1 MTHHYSHVDEGEK
14 RVAATRVFD
23 VITGGKGGIQGGPPP
38 RRMTRRSVRTQK
50 TPRARG
56 LRSEVPPGFE
66 PGMVVLLTTRGWYRN
81 KVLETLAKGFR
92 AARQRLTGVA
102 ELNDE
107 VIDEALRDVRLSLLE
122 GDVEFRVVKRFLERV
137 KEQARGK
144 QVELRAKSAEY
155 GTKSITPEQAFI
167 AICQD
172 ELVKMMGPVET
183 ELKWAKKGP
192 TGIMMCGLQGSGKT
206 TTVGKLARWLE
217 KTHKKKPMLVA
228 ADIYRPAAVEQLKTL
243 GRQLDM
249 PVYSAEGKDPVTI
262 CREANN
268 EAAAQGC
275 DVVIFDTAGRLAIDE
290 PLMQELDDINKAVT
304 PANIFLVLDAM
315 TGQDAVNVA
324 ETFNKRLDIDGVIM
338 TKLDGDARGGAAL
351 SVKEITG
358 KPIKFLGIGE
368 QLDKLEEFRPEGLA
382 SRILGMGDIVGLVK
396 DFEQVVDAEKAEEDA
411 LRMLKGKFD
420 MQDFLEQI
428 RLIQKM
434 GSLKDL
440 FEKLPFFGGGL
451 PEGVNLDDRE
461 LVKIEAMIS
470 SMTYEER
477 LNPQVFVA
485 TSWEDY
491 STTAG
496 RQAKRRRADFHP
508 GRVKRISKGSGRT
521 ETEVKELLQKF
532 AQMRQMMVQLG
543 ASTGLMGKIPGM
555 KQFGQMKK
563 LANMDINALM
573 AAGGGMPD
581 MSALGAGGGMPNIPG
596 MPGMPGN
603 VPGMPKGFTPPGTK
617 GAAVGVQAARER
629 QKSRDKRK
637 AEKAARKKNRR

>member
-1 MTHHYSHVDEGEK
+1 
-14 RVAATRVFD
+14 
-23 VITGGKGGIQGGPPP
+23 
-38 RRMTRRSVRTQK
+38 
-50 TPRARG
+50 
-56 LRSEVPPGFE
+56 
-66 PGMVVLLTTRGWYRN
+66 
-81 KVLETLAKGFR
+81 VLETLAKGFR
-92 AARQRLTGVA
+92 AARERLTGVA
-102 ELNDE
+102 ELGDE
-107 VIDEALRDVRLSLLE
+107 VIEDALRDVRLSLLE

-137 KEQARGK
+137 REAARGK
-144 QVELRAKSAEY
+144 QIELRAKSKEY
-155 GTKSITPEQAFI
+155 GTKTITPEQAFI

-172 ELVKMMGPVET
+172 ELIKMMGPVDT
-183 ELKWAKKGP
+183 ELRWAKKGA
-192 TGIMMCGLQGSGKT
+192 TGIMMVGLQGSGKT
-206 TTVGKLARWLE
+206 TSVGKLARWLE
-217 KTHKKKPMLVA
+217 KTHKKKPLLVA

-249 PVYSAEGKDPVTI
+249 PVFSLDGKDPVTI
-262 CREANN
+262 CREA
-268 EAAAQGC
+268 ATRAAQDGC
-275 DVVIFDTAGRLAIDE
+275 DIIIYDTAGRLAIDE
-290 PLMQELDDINKAVT
+290 PLMQELEDIDKAAT

-324 ETFNKRLDIDGVIM
+324 ETFNQRLNLDGVIM

-358 KPIKFLGIGE
+358 KPIKFLGMGE
-368 QLDKLEEFRPEGLA
+368 SLDKLEEFRPEGLA

-461 LVKIEAMIS
+461 LTKIEAMIS
-470 SMTYEER
+470 SMTREER
-477 LNPQVFVA
+477 TNPQVFVA
-485 TSWEDY
+485 TTWEDFMGT
-491 STTAG
+491 SG
-496 RQAKRRRADFHP
+496 RQAKRRRADFNP
-508 GRVKRISKGSGRT
+508 GRVKRVSKGSGRS
-521 ETEVKELLQKF
+521 EQEVKELLQKF

-555 KQFGQMKK
+555 KQFSQMKK

-573 AAGGGMPD
+573 EAGGGLP
-581 MSALGAGGGMPNIPG
+581 AGLGEGAGMPNMPAMPGIPTGNIPG
-596 MPGMPGN
+596 L
-603 VPGMPKGFTPPGTK
+603 PKGYTPPGSK
-617 GAAVGVQAARER
+617 SAVGQVRSQDK
-629 QKSRDKRK
+629 QKARDKRK

>member
-1 MTHHYSHVDEGEK
+1 
-14 RVAATRVFD
+14 
-23 VITGGKGGIQGGPPP
+23 
-38 RRMTRRSVRTQK
+38 
-50 TPRARG
+50 
-56 LRSEVPPGFE
+56 
-66 PGMVVLLTTRGWYRN
+66 
-81 KVLETLAKGFR
+81 VLETLAKGFR

-107 VIDEALRDVRLSLLE
+107 VIEEALRDVRLSLLE

-137 KEQARGK
+137 REAARGK
-144 QVELRAKSAEY
+144 EVELRAKSKEY
-155 GTKSITPEQAFI
+155 GTKQITPEQAFI

-172 ELVKMMGPVET
+172 ELIKMMGPVET
-183 ELKWAKKGP
+183 ELRWAKKGA

-206 TTVGKLARWLE
+206 TSVGKLARWLE
-217 KTHKKKPMLVA
+217 KTHKKKPLLVA
-228 ADIYRPAAVEQLKTL
+228 ADIYRPAAVEQLQTL

-249 PVYSAEGKDPVTI
+249 PVWSMDGKDPVTI
-262 CREANN
+262 CREAAAQ
-268 EAAAQGC
+268 AAAKGC
-275 DVVIFDTAGRLAIDE
+275 DVIIYDTAGRLAIDE
-290 PLMQELDDINKAVT
+290 PLMQELEDIDKAAT

-324 ETFNKRLDIDGVIM
+324 ETFNKRLNLDGIIM

-368 QLDKLEEFRPEGLA
+368 GLDKLEEFRPEGLA

-428 RLIQKM
+428 KLIQKM

-461 LVKIEAMIS
+461 LTKIEAMIS
-470 SMTYEER
+470 SMTREER
-477 LNPQVFVA
+477 TNPQVFVA
-485 TSWEDY
+485 TTWEDFMAT
-491 STTAG
+491 SG
-496 RQAKRRRADFHP
+496 KSAKRRRADFDP
-508 GRVKRISKGSGRT
+508 GRVKRVSKGSGRT

-543 ASTGLMGKIPGM
+543 ASTGLMGKIPGF
-555 KQFGQMKK
+555 KQFSQMKK

-573 AAGGGMPD
+573 
-581 MSALGAGGGMPNIPG
+581 GAGGGLPPGLAEGVAGMPNMPA
-596 MPGMPGN
+596 MPGVPTGNLPGL
-603 VPGMPKGFTPPGTK
+603 PKGYTPPGTK
-617 GAAVGVQAARER
+617 AAVGQQRASDK

>member
-1 MTHHYSHVDEGEK
+1 M
-14 RVAATRVFD
+14 
-23 VITGGKGGIQGGPPP
+23 
-38 RRMTRRSVRTQK
+38 
-50 TPRARG
+50 
-56 LRSEVPPGFE
+56 
-66 PGMVVLLTTRGWYRN
+66 
-81 KVLETLAKGFR
+81 LETLAKGFR

-102 ELNDE
+102 ELTDD

-144 QVELRAKSAEY
+144 QVELRAKSQEY
-155 GTKSITPEQAFI
+155 GTRTITPEQAFV

-172 ELVKMMGPVET
+172 ELIKMMGPVQT
-183 ELKWAKKGP
+183 ELKWAKKGA
-192 TGIMMCGLQGSGKT
+192 TGIMVAGLQGSGKT
-206 TTVGKLARWLE
+206 TTVGKLARYLE
-217 KTHKKKPMLVA
+217 KTHKKKPLLVA

-262 CREANN
+262 CREAN
-268 EAAAQGC
+268 EQAAVKGC

-290 PLMQELDDINKAVT
+290 PLMQELEDIDKAVT

-324 ETFNKRLDIDGVIM
+324 DTFNKRLNLDGVIM

-358 KPIKFLGIGE
+358 KPIKFLGMGE
-368 QLDKLEEFRPEGLA
+368 SLDKLEEFRPEGLA

-440 FEKLPFFGGGL
+440 FEKLPFFSGGL
-451 PEGVNLDDRE
+451 PEGVNLDDKE

-470 SMTYEER
+470 SMTIEER
-477 LNPQVFVA
+477 TNPQVFVT
-485 TSWEDY
+485 TSWEDFA
-491 STTAG
+491 TTSG
-496 RQAKRRRADFHP
+496 KMAKRRRADFDNR
-508 GRVKRISKGSGRT
+508 RVIRISKGSGRG
-521 ETEVKELLQKF
+521 EQEVRDLLQKF

-543 ASTGLMGKIPGM
+543 ASTGLMGKIPGF
-555 KQFGQMKK
+555 KQFSQMKK
-563 LANMDINALM
+563 LAGMDINALM
-573 AAGGGMPD
+573 QGGGLPPGLEGMAGPGGMPN
-581 MSALGAGGGMPNIPG
+581 MPNLPGLPVGNIPG
-596 MPGMPGN
+596 MP
-603 VPGMPKGFTPPGTK
+603 KGYTPPGTK
-617 GAAVGVQAARER
+617 SLVGGQRNNDK
-629 QKSRDKRK
+629 QKARDKRK

>member
-1 MTHHYSHVDEGEK
+1 
-14 RVAATRVFD
+14 
-23 VITGGKGGIQGGPPP
+23 
-38 RRMTRRSVRTQK
+38 
-50 TPRARG
+50 
-56 LRSEVPPGFE
+56 
-66 PGMVVLLTTRGWYRN
+66 
-81 KVLETLAKGFR
+81 VLETLAKGFR

-102 ELNDE
+102 ELTDD

-122 GDVEFRVVKRFLERV
+122 GDVEFRVVKRFLDRV
-137 KEQARGK
+137 REQARGK
-144 QVELRAKSAEY
+144 QVELRAKSQEY
-155 GTKSITPEQAFI
+155 GTKSITPEQAFVAI
-167 AICQD
+167 AQD
-172 ELVKMMGPVET
+172 ELIKMMGPVDT

-206 TTVGKLARWLE
+206 TTTGKLARWLE
-217 KTHKKKPMLVA
+217 KTHNKKPMLVA
-228 ADIYRPAAVEQLKTL
+228 ADVYRPAAIEQLKTL

-249 PVYSAEGKDPVTI
+249 PVFSLDGSKDPVKI
-262 CREANN
+262 CKEAN
-268 EAAAQGC
+268 EAAAQQGR

-290 PLMQELDDINKAVT
+290 ALMQELDDIDKSVQ

-324 ETFNKRLDIDGVIM
+324 ETFNKRLDLTGVIM

-358 KPIKFLGIGE
+358 KPIKFLGMGE
-368 QLDKLEEFRPEGLA
+368 SLDKLEEFRPEGLA

-470 SMTYEER
+470 SMTIEER
-477 LNPQVFVA
+477 IDPQVFVA
-485 TSWEDY
+485 TTWEDFA
-491 STTAG
+491 TTAG
-496 RQAKRRRADFHP
+496 KQAKRRRADFHP
-508 GRVKRISKGSGRT
+508 GRVKRIASGSGRT

-543 ASTGLMGKIPGM
+543 ASTGLMGKIPGF
-555 KQFGQMKK
+555 KQFQQMKK
-563 LANMDINALM
+563 LANMDIGALM
-573 AAGGGMPD
+573 
-581 MSALGAGGGMPNIPG
+581 GAGGGLPEGMALPGGMPNMPNLPG
-596 MPGMPGN
+596 LPTGNLPGL
-603 VPGMPKGFTPPGTK
+603 PKGYTPPGSK
-617 GAAVGVQAARER
+617 GVVGQTRASDR
-629 QKSRDKRK
+629 QKARDKRK

>member
-1 MTHHYSHVDEGEK
+1 M
-14 RVAATRVFD
+14 
-23 VITGGKGGIQGGPPP
+23 
-38 RRMTRRSVRTQK
+38 
-50 TPRARG
+50 
-56 LRSEVPPGFE
+56 
-66 PGMVVLLTTRGWYRN
+66 
-81 KVLETLAKGFR
+81 LETLAKGFR

-102 ELNDE
+102 ELTDD

-137 KEQARGK
+137 KEAARGK
-144 QVELRAKSAEY
+144 EVELRAKSADY
-155 GTKSITPEQAFI
+155 GTKTITPEQAFI

-172 ELVKMMGPVET
+172 ELVKMMGPVDT
-183 ELKWAKKGP
+183 ELSYARSGT
-192 TGIMMCGLQGSGKT
+192 TGIMMVGLQGSGKT
-206 TTVGKLARWLE
+206 TSVGKLARYLE
-217 KTHKKKPMLVA
+217 TQKKKKPMLVA

-249 PVYSAEGKDPVTI
+249 PVFSLAGKDPVTI
-262 CREANN
+262 CREGT
-268 EAAAQGC
+268 AAALAQGC
-275 DVVIFDTAGRLAIDE
+275 DVVIYDTAGRLAIDE
-290 PLMQELDDINKAVT
+290 PLMQELEDIDKAVS
-304 PANIFLVLDAM
+304 PKNIFLVLDAM

-324 ETFNKRLDIDGVIM
+324 DTFNKRLDLSGIIM

-358 KPIKFLGIGE
+358 KPIKFLGMGE
-368 QLDKLEEFRPEGLA
+368 TLDKLEEFRPEGLA

-428 RLIQKM
+428 KLIQKM

-440 FEKLPFFGGGL
+440 FEKLPFFNGGL

-461 LVKIEAMIS
+461 LTKIEAMIS
-470 SMTYEER
+470 SMTREER
-477 LNPQVFVA
+477 TNPQVFVK
-485 TSWEDY
+485 TSWEDFA
-491 STTAG
+491 TTAG
-496 RQAKRRRADFHP
+496 KSAKRRRADFDV
-508 GRVKRISKGSGRT
+508 GRVKRISVGSGRK
-521 ETEVKELLQKF
+521 EQEVKELLQKF

-543 ASTGLMGKIPGM
+543 ASTGLMGKIPGF
-555 KQFGQMKK
+555 KQFSQMKK

-573 AAGGGMPD
+573 SAGGEGGMP
-581 MSALGAGGGMPNIPG
+581 GIGGMPG
-596 MPGMPGN
+596 MPGMPGLPTGN
-603 VPGMPKGFTPPGTK
+603 VPGLPKGFTAPGTK
-617 GAAVGVQAARER
+617 APVGQTRAADK

>member
-1 MTHHYSHVDEGEK
+1 
-14 RVAATRVFD
+14 
-23 VITGGKGGIQGGPPP
+23 
-38 RRMTRRSVRTQK
+38 
-50 TPRARG
+50 
-56 LRSEVPPGFE
+56 
-66 PGMVVLLTTRGWYRN
+66 
-81 KVLETLAKGFR
+81 VLETLAKGFK

-102 ELNDE
+102 ELSDD
-107 VIDEALRDVRLSLLE
+107 VIEDALRDVRLSLLE
-122 GDVEFRVVKRFLERV
+122 GDVEFSVVKRFLERV
-137 KEQARGK
+137 REAARGK
-144 QVELRAKSAEY
+144 EVELKAKSKEY
-155 GTKSITPEQAFI
+155 GTVKITPEQAFI

-172 ELVKMMGPVET
+172 ELTKMMGPVDT
-183 ELKWAKKGP
+183 EFKWAKKGP
-192 TGIMMCGLQGSGKT
+192 TGIMVCGLQGSGKT
-206 TTVGKLARWLE
+206 TSVGKLARWLE
-217 KTHKKKPMLVA
+217 KTHGKKPMLVA

-243 GRQLDM
+243 GRQLGM
-249 PVYSAEGKDPVTI
+249 PVWSMEGKDPVTI
-262 CREANN
+262 CREGTAKAIQ
-268 EAAAQGC
+268 EGC
-275 DVVIFDTAGRLAIDE
+275 DIVLYDTAGRLAIDE
-290 PLMQELDDINKAVT
+290 PLMQELEDIDKAVM

-324 ETFNKRLDIDGVIM
+324 KTFNQRLNLDGVIM

-351 SVKEITG
+351 SVKEFTG
-358 KPIKFLGIGE
+358 KPIKFLGMGE
-368 QLDKLEEFRPEGLA
+368 GLDKLEEFRPEGLA

-461 LVKIEAMIS
+461 LIKIEAMIS
-470 SMTYEER
+470 SMTTEER

-485 TSWEDY
+485 TTWEEFMAT
-491 STTAG
+491 SG
-496 RQAKRRRADFHP
+496 RQAKRRRADFDP
-508 GRVKRISKGSGRT
+508 GRVKRVSKGSGRT

-543 ASTGLMGKIPGM
+543 ASTGLMGKIPGF
-555 KQFGQMKK
+555 KQFSQMKK

-573 AAGGGMPD
+573 SAGGGMPPGL
-581 MSALGAGGGMPNIPG
+581 MGEGGMPNMPN
-596 MPGMPGN
+596 MPGIPTGN
-603 VPGMPKGFTPPGTK
+603 VPGLPKGYTPPGSK
-617 GAAVGVQAARER
+617 GVVGQVRASDK

>member
-1 MTHHYSHVDEGEK
+1 M
-14 RVAATRVFD
+14 
-23 VITGGKGGIQGGPPP
+23 
-38 RRMTRRSVRTQK
+38 
-50 TPRARG
+50 
-56 LRSEVPPGFE
+56 
-66 PGMVVLLTTRGWYRN
+66 
-81 KVLETLAKGFR
+81 LETLTKGFR

-102 ELNDE
+102 ELDDN

-137 KEQARGK
+137 REAARGK
-144 QVELRAKSAEY
+144 QVELRAKSQEY
-155 GTKSITPEQAFI
+155 GVKTITPEQAFI

-172 ELVKMMGPVET
+172 ELVKMMGPVDT
-183 ELKWAKKGP
+183 ELRWAKKGA

-217 KTHKKKPMLVA
+217 KTHQKKPMLVA

-249 PVYSAEGKDPVTI
+249 PVFSADGKDPVAI
-262 CREANN
+262 CREAVT
-268 EAAAQGC
+268 AAATAGR
-275 DVVIFDTAGRLAIDE
+275 DVLIFDTAGRLAIDE
-290 PLMQELDDINKAVT
+290 PLMQELEDIDKAVT

-324 ETFNKRLDIDGVIM
+324 ETFNKRLNLDGVIM

-358 KPIKFLGIGE
+358 KPIKFLGMGE
-368 QLDKLEEFRPEGLA
+368 TLDKLEEFRPEGLA

-420 MQDFLEQI
+420 MQDFLDQI

-440 FEKLPFFGGGL
+440 FEKIPGLGGGAL
-451 PEGVNLDDRE
+451 PEGVSLDDRE

-470 SMTYEER
+470 SMTREER
-477 LNPQVFVA
+477 TNPQVFVA
-485 TSWEDY
+485 TTWEEFA
-491 STTAG
+491 TTAG
-496 RQAKRRRADFHP
+496 SKAKRRRADFHP
-508 GRVKRISKGSGRT
+508 TRVKRIAKGSGRG
-521 ETEVKELLQKF
+521 EHEVKELLQKF
-532 AQMRQMMVQLG
+532 ASMRQMMVQLG
-543 ASTGLMGKIPGM
+543 ASTGLMGKIPGF
-555 KQFGQMKK
+555 KQFQQMKRLK
-563 LANMDINALM
+563 NMDLNALM
-573 AAGGGMPD
+573 GADGGGGGL
-581 MSALGAGGGMPNIPG
+581 LGAGAGMPNMPA
-596 MPGMPGN
+596 MPGVPTGN
-603 VPGMPKGFTPPGTK
+603 VPGLPKGYTPPGTK
-617 GAAVGVQAARER
+617 SVVGQQRNNDK
-629 QKSRDKRK
+629 QKARDKRK

>member
-1 MTHHYSHVDEGEK
+1 
-14 RVAATRVFD
+14 
-23 VITGGKGGIQGGPPP
+23 
-38 RRMTRRSVRTQK
+38 
-50 TPRARG
+50 
-56 LRSEVPPGFE
+56 
-66 PGMVVLLTTRGWYRN
+66 
-81 KVLETLAKGFR
+81 VLETLAKGFR

-102 ELNDE
+102 ELTDD
-107 VIDEALRDVRLSLLE
+107 VIEDALRDVRLSLLE

-137 KEQARGK
+137 REAAKGKE
-144 QVELRAKSAEY
+144 VELRAKSKEY
-155 GTKSITPEQAFI
+155 GTKTITPEQAFI

-172 ELVKMMGPVET
+172 ELIKMMGPVDT
-183 ELKWAKKGP
+183 ELRWASGKTP
-192 TGIMMCGLQGSGKT
+192 TGIMVVGLQGSGKT
-206 TTVGKLARWLE
+206 TSVGKLARWLE
-217 KTHKKKPMLVA
+217 KTHKKKPLLVA
-228 ADIYRPAAVEQLKTL
+228 ADIYRPAAIEQLQTL
-243 GRQLDM
+243 GRQLSM
-249 PVYSAEGKDPVTI
+249 PVFTVPGKDPVTI
-262 CREANN
+262 CREGAA
-268 EAAAQGC
+268 EAAKLGC
-275 DVVIFDTAGRLAIDE
+275 DVIIYDTAGRLAIDE
-290 PLMQELDDINKAVT
+290 PLMQELEDIDRNAK

-324 ETFNKRLDIDGVIM
+324 ETFNKRLNLDGVIM

-358 KPIKFLGIGE
+358 KPIKFLGMGE

-420 MQDFLEQI
+420 MQDFLDQI

-434 GSLKDL
+434 GSLKGL
-440 FEKLPFFGGGL
+440 MEKLPFFGGGL

-461 LVKIEAMIS
+461 LTKIEAMIS
-470 SMTYEER
+470 SMTTAER

-485 TSWEDY
+485 TSWEEI
-491 STTAG
+491 TTTSG
-496 RQAKRRRADFHP
+496 KSAKRRRADFDP
-508 GRVKRISKGSGRT
+508 SRVTRVSKGSGRT
-521 ETEVKELLQKF
+521 EQDVKELLQKF

-555 KQFGQMKK
+555 KQFSQMKK

-573 AAGGGMPD
+573 AAGGGLP
-581 MSALGAGGGMPNIPG
+581 AGLGGEGGMPNMPALPGIPV
-596 MPGMPGN
+596 GN
-603 VPGMPKGFTPPGTK
+603 VPGLPKGYTPPGTK
-617 GAAVGVQAARER
+617 AAVGQQRASDK